1 MRGFW
6 VAKLATGLVA
16 VVAAGLSTG
25 CGGTDASAA
34 EKDLEVRGLIGPAGG
49 ELLLAR
55 GGKVAIP
62 PGALATEIEIKITKL
77 ELEDIA
83 PLPFNLE
90 VAGKP
95 YAFEPHGQNFALPVK
110 ITVPFNDDIADSAEL
125 RPVKLDDEEDTD
137 WQTVVGSEKDDD
149 DKTVAFE
156 TTSFSVVLAANPRR
170 ITGVVTL
177 PDGAITSDAG
187 SMDAAT
193 DASTDA
199 MDAGVGRDAAID
211 AANAPDTGVDASV
224 SDVWPSQQ
232 EAYIKAS
239 NSEADDNFGYSVA
252 LSADGSTM
260 AVGAIGEASNATG
273 ANGDQLNNSFPG
285 AGAVYIFTRVSGVW
299 TQQAYV
305 KASNPY
311 GEGFDDDEFGH
322 VVALSA
328 DGNTMAV
335 GSRGEASNAT
345 GINGN
350 QNDNS
355 ALNAGAVYVFT
366 RTGTTWTQQ
375 AYVKASNTEA
385 DDYFGYSVALTAD
398 GNTMAVGARGEASN
412 ATGIGGNQADNSMP
426 YAGAVYMFERVG
438 SVWSQNAYIKA
449 SNPDTNDVFHSVSL
463 TPDGNTLVVGAF
475 NESSSATGVNGDE
488 TDNSV
493 PNAGAAYVFE
503 RSGGPW
509 AQTAYL
515 KPDVNGDAD
524 YFGYAVAIAADANTL
539 VVGAVREDGSATGI
553 NGARDRLAL
562 NSGAAYIF
570 TRSGGIW
577 SQDAYVKASNT
588 HANDYFGA
596 SVAISSDGDTLAIGA
611 YQDGSFATGINGDQT
626 YIAIGAGAVYT
637 FKRDLNV
644 WTQRAFVKASN
655 TADRRLFG
663 YSVSMTA
670 DASLLAVGS
679 YWDDSNATGINGD
692 DINQAAL
699 LSGAVF
705 VFR

>member
-273 ANGDQLNNSFPG
+273 ANGDQLNNSFP
-285 AGAVYIFTRVSGVW
+285 AA
-299 TQQAYV
+299 
-305 KASNPY
+305 P
-311 GEGFDDDEFGH
+311 
-322 VVALSA
+322 
-328 DGNTMAV
+328 
-335 GSRGEASNAT
+335 
-345 GINGN
+345 
-350 QNDNS
+350 
-355 ALNAGAVYVFT
+355 
-366 RTGTTWTQQ
+366 
-375 AYVKASNTEA
+375 
-385 DDYFGYSVALTAD
+385 
-398 GNTMAVGARGEASN
+398 
-412 ATGIGGNQADNSMP
+412 
-426 YAGAVYMFERVG
+426 
-438 SVWSQNAYIKA
+438 
-449 SNPDTNDVFHSVSL
+449 
-463 TPDGNTLVVGAF
+463 
-475 NESSSATGVNGDE
+475 SS
-488 TDNSV
+488 
-493 PNAGAAYVFE
+493 
-503 RSGGPW
+503 
-509 AQTAYL
+509 
-515 KPDVNGDAD
+515 
-524 YFGYAVAIAADANTL
+524 
-539 VVGAVREDGSATGI
+539 
-553 NGARDRLAL
+553 
-562 NSGAAYIF
+562 
-570 TRSGGIW
+570 
-577 SQDAYVKASNT
+577 
-588 HANDYFGA
+588 
-596 SVAISSDGDTLAIGA
+596 
-611 YQDGSFATGINGDQT
+611 
-626 YIAIGAGAVYT
+626 
-637 FKRDLNV
+637 
-644 WTQRAFVKASN
+644 
-655 TADRRLFG
+655 
-663 YSVSMTA
+663 
-670 DASLLAVGS
+670 
-679 YWDDSNATGINGD
+679 
-692 DINQAAL
+692 
-699 LSGAVF
+699 
-705 VFR
+705 